1 MVKYKG
7 GNKNEVYMYSVNS
20 ENETV
25 EVFGTWHITDSKFVA
40 WEKAWKKAGWKY
52 AGTTRRP
59 MSQKAIKEL
68 VLRAIEVEQGDK

>member
-1 MVKYKG
+1 MKFIGLKETAETTKQLKG
-7 GNKNEVYMYSVNS
+7 QAGGPHVEIMYSVNS

-59 MSQKAIKEL
+59 
-68 VLRAIEVEQGDK
+68 